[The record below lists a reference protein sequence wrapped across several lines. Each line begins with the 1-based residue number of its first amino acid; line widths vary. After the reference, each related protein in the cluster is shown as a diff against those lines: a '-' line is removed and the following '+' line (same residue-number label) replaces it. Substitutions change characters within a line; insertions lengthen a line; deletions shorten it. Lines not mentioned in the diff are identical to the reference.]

1 MDSET
6 ERLVAEA
13 YRDAIAL
20 LEEHRAELDRLTDAL
35 LTAEDVDRAEILI
48 ALGPDLPQR
57 TLQPGFGSGRPAVAA
72 ASRAG

>member
-6 ERLVAEA
+6 ERLVADA

-20 LEEHRAELDRLTDAL
+20 LEEHRDKLNRLTDAL
-35 LTAEDVDRAEILI
+35 LTAEDVDRAEILV

-57 TLQPGFGSGRPAVAA
+57 TLHPNFGSGRPAVAA